1 MLVCDQETYE
11 EPDADTLEGTGDDED
26 EGLVDVD
33 PDDVEFAHTDSSHH
47 TYLLGLRVKVRTHRR
62 TQREETQEHRDGD
75 DEGEDDL
82 QDELHLLQVLK
93 VLHDISELVEVRIE
107 ALKFHPL
114 SDRFLDARDV
124 LTVPRLL

>member
-1 MLVCDQETYE
+1 MVCDKVTDE
-11 EPDADTLEGTGDDED
+11 EAYADTLEGTGGYKD

-47 TYLLGLRVKVRTHRR
+47 TYLLGLSVKVRTHRG
-62 TQREETQEHRDGD
+62 TQREETQEHRDGY

-93 VLHDISELVEVRIE
+93 VLHDISDLVEVRIE

-124 LTVPRLL
+124 LAVPRLL